1 MKILFV
7 CHGNICRSPMAEF
20 ILKEMVRLESGK
32 PTSPH
37 HGHESEPLEVASAAV
52 SSEET
57 GNPIYPPAKKCLSA
71 HGIPFD
77 RNKTARKVTPEDY
90 RVYDRIVCMD
100 ASNLRLLRRIIPE
113 DTQGKIRLMMDYA
126 GVHRDVAD
134 PWYTGDFEKT
144 YQDLVQGCQGLIREE
159 GLAG

>member
-1 MKILFV
+1 
-7 CHGNICRSPMAEF
+7 MAEF

-37 HGHESEPLEVASAAV
+37 RGHESEPLEVASAAV

-57 GNPIYPPAKKCLSA
+57 GRV
-71 HGIPFD
+71 PFD
-77 RNKTARKVTPEDY
+77 RDKTARKVTPEDY

-113 DTQGKIRLMMDYA
+113 DPQGKIRLMMDYA

-144 YQDLVQGCQGLIREE
+144 YQDLVQGCQGLIRKE